1 MGIIAIK
8 LNPAKL
14 ENPDLD
20 LRYLIPDRISA
31 LTGGK
36 ITDDGYDYI
45 DDAMIIF
52 MGSNT
57 PKKDAIKVWE
67 ILKSETF
74 LENDL
79 SRSAIVAISENN
91 DEEFD
96 SFDVVHQP

>member
-8 LNPAKL
+8 LTPGKL

-20 LRYLIPDRISA
+20 LRYLIPDRIGE
-31 LTGGK
+31 LTEGK
-36 ITDDGYDYI
+36 ITDEGYDYI

-57 PKKDAIKVWE
+57 PREDAITVWE

-74 LENDL
+74 LENDI
-79 SRSAIVAISENN
+79 SRSAIVAISEND
-91 DEEFD
+91 DEEFEN
-96 SFDVVHQP
+96 FDVVHQP